1 MKSIQKYKIITAG
14 DMGAMEGPGG
24 RVSFFSHFSFNIL
37 SLPGYLAAEQC
48 NILGLFKASSTRW
61 SSTPSTTTSLMQ
73 PTKPVL

>member
-1 MKSIQKYKIITAG
+1 MGTMEGAG
-14 DMGAMEGPGG
+14 D
-24 RVSFFSHFSFNIL
+24 RVSYSSVSLNVL
-37 SLPGYLAAEQC
+37 SRPGYLAAEHC